1 MHLSVDLLPHQPP
14 MRLVEELVELL
25 PGERAHCRRVT
36 RADDWFFQGHFPGQ
50 PVVPAIVLIELIAQA
65 GGLAAAAGEAIAGR
79 PIQLRVAAISSFKFP
94 AGASVG
100 AVLEVTARVAG
111 HMGPLYKID
120 GEVTVDGRVVA
131 TGSVTLAGL
140 R

>member
-1 MHLSVDLLPHQPP
+1 MHPSVELLPHQLP
-14 MRLVEELVELL
+14 MRLVEELVELV
-25 PGERAHCRRVT
+25 PGERAHCRRMT

-65 GGLAAAAGEAIAGR
+65 GGLAAAAGTANAGR
-79 PIQLRVAAISSFKFP
+79 PVPLRVAAVSGFKFP
-94 AGASVG
+94 SGASVG
-100 AVLEVTARVAG
+100 ARLDVIARVAG
-111 HMGPLYKID
+111 HMGALFKID

-131 TGSVTLAGL
+131 SGSVTLAEV